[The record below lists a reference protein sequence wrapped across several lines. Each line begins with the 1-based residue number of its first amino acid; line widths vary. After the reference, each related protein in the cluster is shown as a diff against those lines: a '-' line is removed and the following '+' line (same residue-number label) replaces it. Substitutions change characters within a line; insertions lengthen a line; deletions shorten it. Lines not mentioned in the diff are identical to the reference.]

1 MGTPQNAGPIEGRG
15 RWIGGM
21 IAHPRVQS
29 ALFFSLL
36 SIVHE
41 PRTRPAV
48 SVCHQLCGQRTLR
61 RTPGPR
67 GHEHLR
73 SGARSICLS
82 AASGGESLQD
92 APWQRQEWDNRIRVD
107 IRYDGEGFAGWQTG
121 SSDAPRTVHFLVRAA
136 CRDAFGAPDIELV
149 QPPATDI
156 ATEAPHAR
164 L

>member
-1 MGTPQNAGPIEGRG
+1 M
-15 RWIGGM
+15 
-21 IAHPRVQS
+21 
-29 ALFFSLL
+29 
-36 SIVHE
+36 
-41 PRTRPAV
+41 
-48 SVCHQLCGQRTLR
+48 
-61 RTPGPR
+61 
-67 GHEHLR
+67 
-73 SGARSICLS
+73 
-82 AASGGESLQD
+82 QD

-121 SSDAPRTVHFLVRAA
+121 SSYAPRTVHFLVRAA